1 MRTATVSRLLA
12 GSLAALALV
21 GIPGTAGAADSGGP
35 AVTDPML
42 HAMAKDLRT
51 TPQQAGERLEREAEA
66 ARTEQGLK
74 AALGKDYAGAW
85 FDNDSGRLVVAVTDA
100 TRAGEVTS
108 AGAAPRVVRNSLA
121 HLNADKNR
129 LDALADGRTVPQ
141 AVTGW
146 YVHTVGNS
154 VVVEVLRGH
163 TSTEEVRRFLSE
175 ARARTGTVQVAEV
188 DSLMR
193 PEYNVAGGAYY
204 SVGGKAC
211 SVGFSARGADGGK
224 KFVTAGHCTRPGG
237 TVYGYNGAFLGKTS
251 GSVFGNRGDY
261 GKVDV
266 TSGNWTLKP
275 WVNTWPDVRIVHGS
289 QAQPVGASVCRS
301 GWKSGW
307 RCGEIIAKNRTVNYG
322 GGVVV
327 EGLTNTTACSSPGD
341 SGGAHMSGGQAQGI
355 HSGGPSS
362 GCGALFQ
369 PLNEVLNTYNLR
381 LVVG

>member
-1 MRTATVSRLLA
+1 MRTATASRLLA
-12 GSLAALALV
+12 GALAAIAIV
-21 GIPGTAGAADSGGP
+21 GIPGTAGAADSGRP
-35 AVTDPML
+35 AVRDPML
-42 HAMAKDLRT
+42 HAMAVDLGT
-51 TPQQAGERLEREAEA
+51 TPQQAADRLEREAGA
-66 ARTEQGLK
+66 ARTEQGMK
-74 AALGKDYAGAW
+74 AALGKDFAGAW
-85 FDNDSGRLVVAVTDA
+85 FDDDSGRLVVAVTDA
-100 TRAGEVTS
+100 ARAGEVTS
-108 AGAAPRVVRNSLA
+108 AGAAPRVVRHSLA
-121 HLNADKNR
+121 VLNASKNR
-129 LDALADGRTVPQ
+129 LDALAAGLTVPQ
-141 AVTGW
+141 AVIGW
-146 YVHTVGNS
+146 YVDVIGNS

-163 TSTEEVRRFLSE
+163 TLTQEVRRFISK
-175 ARARTGTVQVAEV
+175 ARDRTGTVRAAEV

-211 SVGFSARGADGGK
+211 SAGFSARGADGSK

-237 TVYGYNGAFLGKTS
+237 TVYGYNGTFLGKTN
-251 GSVFGNRGDY
+251 GSVFGKRGDY

-266 TSGNWTLKP
+266 TSGNWSVKP
-275 WVNTWPDVRIVHGS
+275 WVNTWPDVRIVQGA
-289 QAQPVGASVCRS
+289 QARPVGASVCRS

-307 RCGEIIAKNRTVNYG
+307 RCGEIVAKNRTVNYG
-322 GGVVV
+322 GVIV

-369 PLNEVLNTYNLR
+369 PLNEILNAYNLR